1 MEHRTYRLA
10 VHRRRGQWRAS
21 APELAGRDA
30 PRFTVRKLDNLAP
43 EAIAGIARYLGVSPA
58 VVDVDLTH
66 PVRRSRKLP
75 LSTLAQAFGGL
86 AALSGVYLLL
96 GLAATLLVAGV
107 AVAGLGVL
115 RESGRI

>member
-10 VHRRRGQWRAS
+10 VRRHRGQWRAS
-21 APELAGRDA
+21 VPELAGRDA

-43 EAIAGIARYLGVSPA
+43 EAIGGIAGYLGVSPA

-66 PVRRSRKLP
+66 PVKPTRKLP
-75 LSTLAQAFGGL
+75 LPSLAQVAGGVV
-86 AALSGVYLLL
+86 ALSGVYLLA
-96 GLAATLLVAGV
+96 GVAATLLVAGV
-107 AVAGLGVL
+107 VVAALGVL